1 MEKQRESNTETQQ
14 KTKKHCQN
22 TISHHDEQQQTNS
35 NQKDSNKLS
44 KKYNLNTNQPP
55 VTPLP
60 NELTLLC
67 AELSFWIYELSD
79 PNHPIPKPIE
89 FKENDSFR
97 WHYKKIIETKGTQ
110 ISQWAFLQFS
120 GQPKNAYLVFKGTD
134 PDKIFG
140 TISSHNKN
148 IDKHQKHSDTHSD
161 VMADTSLIPM
171 PIWCREDAKNTNNK
185 MDRHQSFGLCK
196 EENSEEIKEEID
208 EDKHE
213 WFCLFVFC
221 VFFSNL
227 VSISEIIITPL
238 QKIKAILWT

>member
-1 MEKQRESNTETQQ
+1 M
-14 KTKKHCQN
+14 
-22 TISHHDEQQQTNS
+22 
-35 NQKDSNKLS
+35 
-44 KKYNLNTNQPP
+44 
-55 VTPLP
+55 P

-79 PNHPIPKPIE
+79 PNHTIPKPIE
-89 FKENDSFR
+89 FKENDLFR

-140 TISSHNKN
+140 TVRYPRTIKISTYTHE
-148 IDKHQKHSDTHSD
+148 KHSDTHSD

-227 VSISEIIITPL
+227 VSISEIIISSSKT
-238 QKIKAILWT
+238 KAILWT